1 MSTVPSGA
9 SAPFNDAQ
17 RAALDVLMDLLI
29 PASADGRMPAARTLG
44 LYDNVATMRTAD
56 RTLFEQG
63 LADLDAS
70 ATRLHG
76 TAFARLSLVQAGA
89 LVDQLRNDCP
99 AFVQSFMAQTVGR
112 YVSHPVVMPLIG
124 LEPRPMW
131 PKGNVV
137 AEGDWS
143 LLDVVKQRAKIY
155 RKV

>member
-1 MSTVPSGA
+1 MSTAPSGA
-9 SAPFNDAQ
+9 TAPFNDTQ
-17 RAALDVLMDLLI
+17 RAALEVLMDLLI

-44 LYDNVATMRTAD
+44 LYDNVATMRAAD

-63 LADLDAS
+63 LADLDTR
-70 ATRLHG
+70 ATLLHG
-76 TAFARLSLVQAGA
+76 AAFARVSLVQAKA
-89 LVDQLRNDCP
+89 LVDQLRDERS

-124 LEPRPMW
+124 LEPRPLW

-143 LLDVVKQRAKIY
+143 LLDGVKQRAKIY

>member
-1 MSTVPSGA
+1 
-9 SAPFNDAQ
+9 
-17 RAALDVLMDLLI
+17 MDLLI

-44 LYDNVATMRTAD
+44 LYDNVATMRAAD

-63 LADLDAS
+63 LADLDTR
-70 ATRLHG
+70 ATLLHG
-76 TAFARLSLVQAGA
+76 AAFARVSLVQAKA
-89 LVDQLRNDCP
+89 LVDQLRDERS

-124 LEPRPMW
+124 LEPRPLW

>member
-1 MSTVPSGA
+1 MSTAPSGA
-9 SAPFNDAQ
+9 TAPFNDTQ
-17 RAALDVLMDLLI
+17 RAALEVLMDLLI

-44 LYDNVATMRTAD
+44 LYDNVATMRAAD

-63 LADLDAS
+63 LADLDTR
-70 ATRLHG
+70 ATLLHG
-76 TAFARLSLVQAGA
+76 AAFARVSLVQAKA
-89 LVDQLRNDCP
+89 LVDQLRDERS

-124 LEPRPMW
+124 LEPRPLW